1 MLKEYLVYI
10 HIWEQRLH
18 QLILLLLLQVHEVV
32 NSIDW
37 IWLAMFVQIPNI
49 GTATHISYHNQ
60 PQNPLDKFYICIAKH
75 IIHNL
80 CQNICTYIFCLQIG
94 NWAFFQ
100 PYTVMILIGKNENLV
115 KTKFGLYWTNNFFMD
130 ERTYICTYH
139 RVLKV
144 PLINHEREYST

>member
-1 MLKEYLVYI
+1 
-10 HIWEQRLH
+10 
-18 QLILLLLLQVHEVV
+18 
-32 NSIDW
+32 
-37 IWLAMFVQIPNI
+37 MFVQIPNI

-100 PYTVMILIGKNENLV
+100 PYTVMDS
-115 KTKFGLYWTNNFFMD
+115 FMDSFMD
-130 ERTYICTYH
+130 ETTYICTCH

-144 PLINHEREYST
+144 PLINHMRGSTVHNQNKTTLGKARQIQSFLNRCE